1 MFKKFMNKKLLKNQK
16 GLTLIEVLAVVVILA
31 IVALIAIPAIGN
43 IIDNSRIKGA
53 KADAVNLINAAHLYY
68 TDGGT
73 EVFGEKM
80 VDYYDTAGGAV
91 KGWTVSKP
99 GGTGDNASSALQ
111 FSGKVTRGNVTIE
124 FISAGIKE
132 IEPDSKKGNDNVK
145 ISK

>member
-1 MFKKFMNKKLLKNQK
+1 MNKKLLKNQK

-31 IVALIAIPAIGN
+31 IVAVIAIPAIGN

-73 EVFGEKM
+73 EIFGEKM

-91 KGWTVSKP
+91 DGWTVNKP
-99 GGTGDNASSALQ
+99 GGTGENASSALQ
-111 FSGKVTRGNVTIE
+111 FNGTVKRGNVTLKFNNATIDD
-124 FISAGIKE
+124 IQ
-132 IEPDSKKGNDNVK
+132 PDSKESSDNVVITK
-145 ISK
+145 